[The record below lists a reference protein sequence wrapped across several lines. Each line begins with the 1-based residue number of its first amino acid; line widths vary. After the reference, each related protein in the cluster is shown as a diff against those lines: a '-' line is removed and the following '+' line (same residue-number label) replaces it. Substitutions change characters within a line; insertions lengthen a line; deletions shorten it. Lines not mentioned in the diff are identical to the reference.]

1 MEYNGQETLL
11 SPEQVIAMMLT
22 KVMDIARAAN
32 ADLAVVEAVLGIPGW
47 YTDAMRRAMLVS
59 VVR

>member
-32 ADLAVVEAVLGIPGW
+32 DLAVVEAVLGIPGW